1 MDISQAL
8 DNVYLLYQK
17 NGYDRTDTIVF
28 LVNNFEFTTEVA
40 DELLTVVIKRQ
51 LAIQKKNRIS
61 SARKTILSKY

>member
-1 MDISQAL
+1 MD
-8 DNVYLLYQK
+8 YLLYQK